1 MSLLQERIDEPLHL
15 GPMASPSAVGAV
27 GNPACG
33 DVVTLYLRIDDG
45 HIQSASFESIG
56 SKYQLAT
63 ASVLCDCVVGNDL
76 ATARARTPHCVL
88 EKLPD
93 LPARNRYLAHLAI
106 DALRRALDR
115 FERGSVQAHDGLEE
129 LAAAD
134 ATRLVTH
141 LLSARPMGTLE
152 VEAMAEADGFR
163 LPGGA
168 ARFLSGLRRQGLIQS
183 AMSDDHRSWRWSLTS
198 AASPATSQAP

>member
-1 MSLLQERIDEPLHL
+1 MTLLQERIDEPLHL
-15 GPMASPSAVGAV
+15 GPMDDPSAVGAV

-45 HIQSASFESIG
+45 AITEASFESIG

-63 ASVLCDCVVGNDL
+63 ASVLCDCVVGNRLD
-76 ATARARTPHCVL
+76 AARLRTPDCVL

-93 LPARNRYLAHLAI
+93 LPRRNRYLAHLAI

-115 FERGSVQAHDGLEE
+115 YERGSETQTDDLAVLADDDGERFVVTL
-129 LAAAD
+129 LA
-134 ATRLVTH
+134 
-141 LLSARPMGTLE
+141 ARPMGTLE
-152 VEAMAEADGFR
+152 VEAMVAADGFR

-168 ARFLSGLRRQGLIQS
+168 ARFLSRLRRQGLIES
-183 AMSDDHRSWRWSLTS
+183 AMSEDHRSWRWSVIDH
-198 AASPATSQAP
+198 A